1 MLNTIK
7 TETSKFQPSYGVPRR
22 SVLDPPTPKPRSQS
36 TRMFSTSA
44 ARAKLHPREQRQTR
58 RRRRITH
65 PVCRCALF
73 LATPGPSRRP
83 RRPRGSACS
92 RQLAKS
98 KNDSRQPAT
107 SRTRD
112 NFATTPTRDSPR
124 HLAGEARRCCSAVC
138 TLSSE
143 RSRFL
148 SIGVPTCISV
158 PETLPARSS

>member
-1 MLNTIK
+1 MIPDAFIL
-7 TETSKFQPSYGVPRR
+7 SKPQHSISG
-22 SVLDPPTPKPRSQS
+22 
-36 TRMFSTSA
+36 
-44 ARAKLHPREQRQTR
+44 LHLASRDAPGSLLRKICDSCDSSREPQTR
-58 RRRRITH
+58 RRRRVTH

-83 RRPRGSACS
+83 RRPHGSACS